1 MYDLNKYIFSLIN
14 IYVSLNL
21 FERRIYLPINLDNR
35 NSVIYIL
42 SGKIIL

>member
-21 FERRIYLPINLDNR
+21 FERIYLPINLDNR
-35 NSVIYIL
+35 NSIIYIL